1 VGASLARGNLRR
13 ETQGGDRPCERQPP
27 RAVSA
32 AVPTSPPPPPADG
45 LKSEPLRRALAAA
58 LAGKPNDLET
68 WLCRYGLGAEPR
80 PNLKLATALAAE
92 LCASP
97 AAPRLLARFAAN
109 DAAPDTPEVFLPI
122 AAAYGWAAR
131 IAAGRDPREGWH
143 ALGELAGDERA
154 PVRLGTREALL
165 VHALRPG
172 GGAELLSAATDWLQH
187 EDRELRYGAAGVAL
201 EVLGDRRV
209 VASIGSPQPLLD
221 YLTAVIDELA
231 AAPRAAERS
240 DARRRLLLALPAA
253 CGAAVVN
260 LRRADL
266 GASWLEGECTRARQ
280 PDVRGALSDAILGLR
295 HVAPGP
301 GAETIQRLRSALEGS
316 AKPPRDP
323 TRRRPGTGRG
333 RESRRMK

>member
-1 VGASLARGNLRR
+1 MPTCDPPSLPW
-13 ETQGGDRPCERQPP
+13 QYPP
-27 RAVSA
+27 
-32 AVPTSPPPPPADG
+32 AVPSSSPTLPPIDG

-58 LAGKPNDLET
+58 LAGKPADLES

-80 PNLKLATALAAE
+80 PNLRLAAALAAE
-92 LCASP
+92 LCAAP
-97 AAPRLLARFAAN
+97 GAARLLARFGTN

-122 AAAYGWAAR
+122 AAAYGWTAR
-131 IAAGRDPREGWH
+131 IDAGHDAHAGWQ

-165 VHALRPG
+165 AHALRPG
-172 GGAELLSAATDWLQH
+172 GADELLAAATDWLQH

-209 VASIGSPQPLLD
+209 LASIGSPQPLLD
-221 YLTAVIDELA
+221 YLTAVIDEGA
-231 AAPRAAERS
+231 GAPRSAERS
-240 DARRRLLLALPAA
+240 DARRRLLLSLPGA
-253 CGAAVVN
+253 CGAAVVT

-280 PDVRGALSDAILGLR
+280 PDVRGALSDAILALR

-333 RESRRMK
+333 RESRRVK